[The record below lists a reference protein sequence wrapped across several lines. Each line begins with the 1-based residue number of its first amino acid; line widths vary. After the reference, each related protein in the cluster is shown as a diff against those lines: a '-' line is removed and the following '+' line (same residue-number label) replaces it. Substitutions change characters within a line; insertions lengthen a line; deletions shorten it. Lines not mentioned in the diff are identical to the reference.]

1 MMLDAHLLPAG
12 KRRTALE
19 SALRAMFDEDFAG
32 RPLPFGSA
40 TATAFAEIV
49 AVRRASGRPISQINA
64 QIAEIARRDAV
75 SVATRNVD
83 DFSECGIAV
92 LHPWLP
98 PLTQLRPAR
107 PPRRSR

>member
-1 MMLDAHLLPAG
+1 MLDAHLLPAG

-19 SALRAMFDEDFAG
+19 SALRAMFDERFSG
-32 RPLPFGSA
+32 RVLPFGSA
-40 TATAFAEIV
+40 AATASVEMV
-49 AVRRASGRPISQINA
+49 AIRRASGRPISQINA

>member
-1 MMLDAHLLPAG
+1 
-12 KRRTALE
+12 
-19 SALRAMFDEDFAG
+19 MFDEDFAS
-32 RPLPFGSA
+32 RLLPFCSA